1 MLKTRESELAYLL
14 FKRAAEAWL
23 ETRRLYVSPRTFEDY
38 GKNIKTLA
46 LFFGELKLTDI
57 GPDHLRAYQKMRMA
71 RVGGRRINQE
81 LGLVQQMLKR
91 IGRWQDVGF
100 DYQRLPEP
108 KQSVGRAL
116 SDQEYARLFRVAQ
129 SRPEWEMA
137 YLFAAISVNTTAG
150 PKEVWSLRLRDLNLE
165 EGFLR
170 VQPDGAKN
178 VHRIRVIPLNPI
190 ARAAIERALELA
202 RKRGSKDPDHYLF
215 PRRIR
220 GNGTWGIYDP
230 TRRCTTCNGAWRK
243 LVVAAGLKG
252 IRPYDMRH
260 TAITDLLSNPEASI
274 ETCKSI
280 AGHVSAQIIK
290 TYAHINISA
299 KRTALDSLFRG
310 RSGKQAGR
318 NRERITGSS

>member
-1 MLKTRESELAYLL
+1 MRTVALTQLA
-14 FKRAAEAWL
+14 FRDAAAVWL
-23 ETRRLYVSPRTFEDY
+23 ETRRPYLSPRSFEDY
-38 GKNIKTLA
+38 GKYIETLA
-46 LFFGELKLTDI
+46 LFFGELKLTEI
-57 GPDHLRAYQKMRMA
+57 APDHLRAYQKMRMA
-71 RVGGRRINQE
+71 RAGGRRINQE
-81 LGLVQQMLKR
+81 LGVIQQILKR

-108 KQSVGRAL
+108 KQSPGRAL

-137 YLFAAISVNTTAG
+137 YLFAAISVNTTCG
-150 PKEVWSLRLRDLNLE
+150 PKEVYTLRLRDINLD

-178 VHRIRVIPLNPI
+178 AHRIRIIPLNPI
-190 ARAAIERALELA
+190 ARAAIERVLELA
-202 RKRGSKDPDHYLF
+202 GKRGSKAPDHYLF
-215 PRRIR
+215 PYRVR

-230 TRRCTTCNGAWRK
+230 TKRCTTCNGAWRK

-260 TAITDLLSNPEASI
+260 TAITDILSNPEASI

-290 TYAHINISA
+290 TYAHINLSA
-299 KRTALDSLFRG
+299 KRTALDSLFSR
-310 RSGKQAGR
+310 RK
-318 NRERITGSS
+318 